1 MNRLVVFWA
10 LASAPLHGQAKSAG
24 PDLLP
29 PNGFLQVWDRA
40 APTRVFDAADLYGFI
55 DGGAE
60 LYLEF
65 GFEQLA
71 VQRYGQRPRNAGGSG
86 AQGQV
91 QLEIYRMTDPTAA
104 TGIYLANCGK
114 ETPDPS
120 FRERHTIGPF
130 QFRFKRDRYYV
141 IVNNLDGDKRYVRQ
155 MLEFGKYIASRLPP
169 DTPAEASRMLPQA
182 NLVKASLRLIRGPY
196 ALQAIYTLGEGDV
209 LQLGRKVTAVAG
221 NYEGPSGRYTLILV
235 DYPNAAAVGAAF
247 DHLQRNLDSYLKIVD
262 RSEQTLVFRD
272 YDGKYGRISW
282 SGVRLSITVRLP
294 QKPPVD

>member
-1 MNRLVVFWA
+1 MKRLVMYWT
-10 LASAPLHGQAKSAG
+10 LAGVPLIGQVKSAG

-29 PNGFLQVWDRA
+29 PSGFLQTWDKA
-40 APTRVFDAADLYGFI
+40 APGRVFAAADLYGFI

-71 VQRYGQRPRNAGGSG
+71 VQRYRLRAKPAMPAG

-91 QLEIYRMTDPTAA
+91 QLEIYRMTDPAAA

-120 FRERHTIGPF
+120 FRERHTISPF
-130 QFRFKRDRYYV
+130 QLRFKRDRYYV
-141 IVNNLDGDKRYVRQ
+141 IVNNLDGDKRNVPQ
-155 MLEFGKYIASRLPP
+155 MLEFGRYVASKLPP
-169 DTPAEASRMLPQA
+169 DAAVEALKTLPQA
-182 NLVKASLRLIRGPY
+182 NLAKDSLRLIRGPY

-221 NYEGPSGRYTLILV
+221 SYETPGGRYTLILA
-235 DYPNAAAVGAAF
+235 DYPGAAAAAAAF
-247 DHLQRNLDSYLKIVD
+247 DHVRRNLDSYLKVVD
-262 RSEQTLVFRD
+262 KSERALVFRD
-272 YDGKYGRISW
+272 YDGRYGRISCN
-282 SGVRLSITVRLP
+282 GARLSVTVRLA
-294 QKPPVD
+294 QKPPVN